1 MKSFLQNKN
10 VKIFFSL
17 MIIFTSIPS
26 IVDDIKGNYTGDLIH
41 YGLFI
46 IGLLTIINVYLKR
59 DDRLLLD
66 DIKVFYVWKQFINDP
81 EFEKKWE
88 KDREK
93 VLKEVIRPTMY
104 K

>member
-1 MKSFLQNKN
+1 MKSLLQNKN

-17 MIIFTSIPS
+17 MIIFSSIPS
-26 IVDDIKGNYTGDLIH
+26 IINDIKGNYTGDLIH

-46 IGLLTIINVYLKR
+46 VGLLTIINVYLKR

-66 DIKVFYVWKQFINDP
+66 DIKDFYVWKQFINDP

-88 KDREK
+88 KDRGE
-93 VLKEVIRPTMY
+93 VLKNVDRPKLY